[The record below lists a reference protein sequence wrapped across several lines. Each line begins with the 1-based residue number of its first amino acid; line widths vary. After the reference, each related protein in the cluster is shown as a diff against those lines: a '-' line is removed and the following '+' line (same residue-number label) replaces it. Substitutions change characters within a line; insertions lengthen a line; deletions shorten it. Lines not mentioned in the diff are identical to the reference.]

1 MDPAIVDLATKAM
14 AVLLPFVS
22 KGAEEF
28 ASKVGDAAYEKA
40 KTLLATLKQKWSGD
54 EEATESLVRFEEKP
68 ERYKLVLED
77 ILQEKL
83 VEDHDLAVQVT
94 WLLQE
99 IGPWLEITQQMDEG
113 KDITG
118 LKAREMRSG
127 QARVR
132 QDIVKAE
139 SVTGAQFD
147 SIG

>member
-1 MDPAIVDLATKAM
+1 MDPAIADLATKAM

-40 KTLLATLKQKWSGD
+40 RTLLTALKQKWSGD
-54 EEATESLVRFEEKP
+54 KEATESLVHFEEKP

-83 VEDHDLAVQVT
+83 VEDRDLAAQIAR
-94 WLLQE
+94 LLQE
-99 IGPWLEITQQMDEG
+99 MGPWLEIIQQMEEG
-113 KDITG
+113 KNITG
-118 LKAREMRSG
+118 LRAREMRSG
-127 QARVR
+127 RARIT

-139 SVTGAQFD
+139 GVTGAEFD
-147 SIG
+147 TLG